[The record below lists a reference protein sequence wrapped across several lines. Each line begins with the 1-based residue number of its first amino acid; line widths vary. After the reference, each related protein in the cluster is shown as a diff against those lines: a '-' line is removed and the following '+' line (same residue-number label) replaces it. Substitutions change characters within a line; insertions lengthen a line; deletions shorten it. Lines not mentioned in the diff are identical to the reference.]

1 MADVPAD
8 PEARRKFLVVVDD
21 TPECRLA
28 LRYAGRRALKTHGA
42 VTLLY
47 VIPPGEVQHFRGVEE
62 IMRQEARQ
70 EAEHV
75 LHLLAEEVNTF
86 AGLTPE
92 LVIREGLRKDQV
104 LALIDEDPSI
114 RVLVLGA
121 GTGKDGPG
129 PLVSALAGEMAGSLN
144 IPITIVPG
152 KLDVG
157 RIDELT

>member
-8 PEARRKFLVVVDD
+8 PEIRRKFLVVVDD

-28 LRYAGRRALKTHGA
+28 LRYAGRRALKTRGA

-86 AGLTPE
+86 AGLMPE

-114 RVLVLGA
+114 RILVLGA

-129 PLVSALAGEMAGSLN
+129 PLVSALAGEMAGTLN

>member
-1 MADVPAD
+1 
-8 PEARRKFLVVVDD
+8 
-21 TPECRLA
+21 
-28 LRYAGRRALKTHGA
+28 
-42 VTLLY
+42 
-47 VIPPGEVQHFRGVEE
+47 
-62 IMRQEARQ
+62 MRQEARQ

-86 AGLTPE
+86 AGLMPE

-104 LALIDEDPSI
+104 LALIDEDSSI

-121 GTGKDGPG
+121 ATGKDGPG
-129 PLVSALAGEMAGSLN
+129 PLVSALAGEMAGTLN

>member
-1 MADVPAD
+1 MTDAPRALEDK
-8 PEARRKFLVVVDD
+8 RKFLVVVDD

-28 LRYAGRRALKTHGA
+28 LRYAGRRALKTNGA

-47 VIPPGEVQHFRGVEE
+47 VVEPTAVQHFRGVEE
-62 IMRQEARQ
+62 IMRQEARD

-75 LHLLAEEVNTF
+75 LHQLAEEVHRV
-86 AGLTPE
+86 AGLMPE
-92 LVIREGLRKDQV
+92 LVIREGARKDQV
-104 LALIDEDPSI
+104 LALIEEDPSI

-121 GTGKDGPG
+121 GTGKEGPG
-129 PLVSALAGEMAGSLN
+129 PLVSAIAGQLSGSFH

-152 KLDVG
+152 KLDVD

>member
-1 MADVPAD
+1 MSAAEAPAD
-8 PEARRKFLVVVDD
+8 AKRKFLVVVDD

-28 LRYAGRRALKTHGA
+28 LRYAARRALKTRGA

-47 VIPPGEVQHFRGVEE
+47 VISPQDFQHFLGVEQ

-75 LHLLAEEVNTF
+75 LHVLAEEINAI
-86 AGLTPE
+86 AGLMPE
-92 LVIREGLRKDQV
+92 LVIREGDRKDQV
-104 LALIDEDPSI
+104 LALIEEDPSI
-114 RVLVLGA
+114 RILVLGA

-129 PLVSALAGEMAGSLN
+129 PLVTALAGQMAGSLS
-144 IPITIVPG
+144 IPITVVPG
-152 KLDVG
+152 RLDAG

>member
-1 MADVPAD
+1 MSAAAAPAD
-8 PEARRKFLVVVDD
+8 SKRKFLVVVDD

-28 LRYAGRRALKTHGA
+28 LRYAARRALKTRGA

-47 VIPPGEVQHFRGVEE
+47 VISPQDFQHFLGVEQ

-75 LHLLAEEVNTF
+75 LHILAEEINSI
-86 AGLTPE
+86 AGLMPE
-92 LVIREGLRKDQV
+92 LVIREGDRKDEV
-104 LALIDEDPSI
+104 LALIEEDPSI
-114 RVLVLGA
+114 RILVLGA

-129 PLVSALAGEMAGSLN
+129 PLVSALAGQMSGSLS

-152 KLDVG
+152 RLDAD